1 MGTVIQ
7 SPAAVDDPIMG
18 IFGAQ
23 ETVLHWHGD
32 AFDLPE
38 GAVSFASSP
47 RTRHQAFRW
56 GERTWGLLFHVEADA
71 RLLGG
76 ELR

>member
-7 SPAAVDDPIMG
+7 SPAAMDDPIMG

-47 RTRHQAFRW
+47 RTRHQAFRC
-56 GERTWGLLFHVEADA
+56 G
-71 RLLGG
+71 
-76 ELR
+76 